1 MGAGAGLS
9 RAGGGVMG
17 ARFFSIRFLALA
29 LILLATAGLAA
40 AQSDRGTIAGT
51 VLDSSGG
58 VVADA
63 KVVATGVDTGTVYN
77 ATTGP
82 TGGYRMPDVR
92 IGAYNVAVTAPG
104 FKTETRTR
112 VIVQINTTS
121 TLDFSLQPG
130 AVTETLTVVGDA
142 PGIQAESSDIGT
154 IVSTRQIE
162 ELP

>member
-17 ARFFSIRFLALA
+17 ARFFSIRYLALA
-29 LILLATAGLAA
+29 LIFLATAGLAA

-51 VLDSSGG
+51 VVDSTGG
-58 VVADA
+58 VVSDA

-92 IGAYNVAVTAPG
+92 IGAYNVSVTAPG
-104 FKTETRTR
+104 FKTESKTR
-112 VIVQINTTS
+112 VCHRNAHRRWRRS
-121 TLDFSLQPG
+121 WYSGGELRYRYDRGLQADQGSAFGTRCQRPKPP
-130 AVTETLTVVGDA
+130 AV
-142 PGIQAESSDIGT
+142 
-154 IVSTRQIE
+154 
-162 ELP
+162 